1 MKGKVQI
8 SLIGSLLK
16 KQAKAAFKYAIVSDF
31 ACFTGMLHDYMKNTK
46 THLCDFVILMNEPRV
61 NFVSLNKMF

>member
-31 ACFTGMLHDYMKNTK
+31 ACFTGMLHEYMKK
-46 THLCDFVILMNEPRV
+46 YY
-61 NFVSLNKMF
+61 SLHSTL